1 MPCIRCAQCVFAQV
15 VDKTDRCGG
24 LVYEIVDVYN
34 DYPVVNKTKKYTLL
48 LFS

>member
-1 MPCIRCAQCVFAQV
+1 MCCAQCVFAQV
-15 VDKTDRCGG
+15 VDKTLDRYGG

-34 DYPVVNKTKKYTLL
+34 DYPVVKKIKKNKLL